1 MTQAL
6 HGVRMLDFSGPY
18 ATRLLAD
25 MGAEALKVELAHA
38 WDLYRMIVGSG
49 NMPDGDRG
57 SD

>member
-1 MTQAL
+1 
-6 HGVRMLDFSGPY
+6 MLDFTGPY

-38 WDLYRMIVGSG
+38 WDFYRMIVGSG

>member
-1 MTQAL
+1 
-6 HGVRMLDFSGPY
+6 MLDFSGPH

-25 MGAEALKVELAHA
+25 MGAEAIKAELADA
-38 WDLYRMIVGSG
+38 WDLYRTIVGSG